1 MQVLT
6 LVLVAEEAGTA
17 VAEMATVVLVAAPDT
32 LAELKNGEAIS
43 GDQSMPN
50 PNGGTMVGKTG
61 HGYARITYVGN

>member
-1 MQVLT
+1 
-6 LVLVAEEAGTA
+6 
-17 VAEMATVVLVAAPDT
+17 MATVVLVAAPDT

-50 PNGGTMVGKTG
+50 PNRGTMVGNTG